1 MSSTFTW
8 ITAVLLVV
16 GPIAESGFSAPPNPV
31 LDLCFIKA
39 KFGFDITVPA
49 QETGLLTEVLV
60 SQGQTVKQGE
70 LLAQIDDTQPKMQLE
85 VAQHQR
91 EKAEKEYND
100 EIRVEYAKASRD
112 VAQKELDINKQ
123 LNQRLPG
130 SVPAIKIDQF
140 DLKVKEANLQVKKVT
155 TIDKE
160 LAELEVS
167 VKQAEVKA
175 ANKAIE
181 RRQVLARFDGIVEE
195 IFVQPGE
202 WVQASQPIL
211 HLINM
216 DELVVKG
223 RIDARIYNPADVRK
237 KKVTLDVDLP
247 GGTVPFEGEITYVG
261 SVETRL
267 GLDVHATVKNR
278 RGKNGDW
285 LLRDGLPCKMTIHVT
300 P

>member
-49 QETGLLTEVLV
+49 QETGLLTDVLV

-195 IFVQPGE
+195 IRLNGT
-202 WVQASQPIL
+202 ASGKTL
-211 HLINM
+211 LRSRTM
-216 DELVVKG
+216 EAELVG
-223 RIDARIYNPADVRK
+223 RRVPLSQREVESAGEAFGRLPAQLTDIQRDRFMRLL
-237 KKVTLDVDLP
+237 TWCLLNIRQL
-247 GGTVPFEGEITYVG
+247 TTRSAQPFTG
-261 SVETRL
+261 RF
-267 GLDVHATVKNR
+267 D
-278 RGKNGDW
+278 
-285 LLRDGLPCKMTIHVT
+285 
-300 P
+300 

>member
-1 MSSTFTW
+1 MSSTFTLV
-8 ITAVLLVV
+8 TAVLLVM

-49 QETGLLTEVLV
+49 QETGLLTEVFV

-70 LLAQIDDTQPKMQLE
+70 LLAKIDDAQPKMQLE

-91 EKAEKEYND
+91 DKAEKEYND

-112 VAQKELDINKQ
+112 VAKKELNK
-123 LNQRLPG
+123 NEEVNRRIPG
-130 SVPAIKIDQF
+130 SIPAIEIDRLK
-140 DLKVKEANLQVKKVT
+140 LKVKEADLQVKKVT

-167 VKQAEVKA
+167 VKQAEVDA
-175 ANKAIE
+175 AEKAIE
-181 RRQVLARFDGIVEE
+181 RRQVLARFDGIVED

-202 WVQASQPIL
+202 WVQAGQPIL

-223 RIDARIYNPADVRK
+223 RVDARTYNPADVFEK
-237 KKVTLDVDLP
+237 PVTLDVDLP
-247 GGTVPFEGEITYVG
+247 GGTVSVKGKITYVG

-267 GLDVHATVKNR
+267 GLEVHATVTNDK
-278 RGKNGDW
+278 G
-285 LLRDGLPCKMTIHVT
+285 LLRDGLPCKMTIHIT